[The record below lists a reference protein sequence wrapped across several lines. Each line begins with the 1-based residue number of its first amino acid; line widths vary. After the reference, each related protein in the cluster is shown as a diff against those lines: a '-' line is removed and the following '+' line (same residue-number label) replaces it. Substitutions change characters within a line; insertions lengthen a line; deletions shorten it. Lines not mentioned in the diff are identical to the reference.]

1 MRRFRRPSRRS
12 VVMGAAALAVL
23 LCVGLFVRAYQHAGT
38 GGSDAGGGFGAGASG
53 TPASPTPDEPAPV
66 SAQAGGVLPAM
77 RTLPRV
83 TYTAQG
89 GPGFTIVPAPTHK
102 LVLSATSTAPIGE
115 VGYLIPTSPHDSYG
129 AAKHVGDHW
138 VLHTTV
144 TGKPYYAAIFLQAGA
159 TGAPITCT
167 ITLDGKV
174 IDQRS
179 TSGPYG
185 RQVCVG

>member
-1 MRRFRRPSRRS
+1 MRRLRRPSRRAI
-12 VVMGAAALAVL
+12 VQGVAGLAVL
-23 LCVGLFVRAYQHAGT
+23 LCIGLFVRAYNHAGA
-38 GGSDAGGGFGAGASG
+38 GNSDAGGGFGAGGSGYPAPSPSAS
-53 TPASPTPDEPAPV
+53 APV
-66 SAQAGGVLPAM
+66 SAQAGGVLPAT

-83 TYTAQG
+83 TITAEG
-89 GPGFTIVPAPTHK
+89 GPGFTIVPAPRHK

-115 VGYLIPTSPHDSYG
+115 VGYLVPTSPHHSYG

-138 VLHTTV
+138 VLRTTV
-144 TGKPYYAAIFLQAGA
+144 TGKPYYAAVFLQAGA

-185 RQVCVG
+185 RQVCLG